1 MSVDSKQKF
10 LDYASNEQYL
20 RGLLGGNVQADWRQA
35 LIARGFGWTVDVGT
49 LTTPIV
55 GGGNGTVLDLE
66 QPELAINA
74 PSGYALIPLRISV
87 ECQVGLQTTDSHE
100 SEIWIAF
107 DKTQVQTA
115 GTSTAETPVNMRTD
129 LSGAP
134 FTAFS
139 AYTGDGVATPVLNT
153 LARKQAL
160 TDVQSA
166 VGVNVMQ
173 FDLVY
178 EPLNPPFIIGPG
190 NISVYYGGDIAV
202 SGFIQAFVLCIPS
215 TLLTTLS

>member
-1 MSVDSKQKF
+1 
-10 LDYASNEQYL
+10 
-20 RGLLGGNVQADWRQA
+20 
-35 LIARGFGWTVDVGT
+35 
-49 LTTPIV
+49 
-55 GGGNGTVLDLE
+55 
-66 QPELAINA
+66 
-74 PSGYALIPLRISV
+74 
-87 ECQVGLQTTDSHE
+87 
-100 SEIWIAF
+100 
-107 DKTQVQTA
+107 VQTA